1 MGTAKY
7 CVKVELPGGKQV
19 DGAQI
24 IAQNKDAWFDS
35 ARFWKGITKDG
46 VFCWDHLDTGLNGD
60 KYDFSVRYV
69 DVNGVEWR
77 AFFSDRIFSNSE
89 QTIVLRQMFL
99 DEEMEFSIPTDIEN
113 YLSHEDG
120 GKEIIAAMKELAI
133 SIKKGMSH
141 SALALSTYILE
152 GMIMLKAKNEG
163 VWDPEFENKTFGG
176 LLKMDKVKNLFPNGA
191 LDKAEALNRLRRPG
205 VHFKNISPIIYE
217 AKIASNLIMELLVMW
232 FRKTLTRNNSSNKTS
247 QK

>member
-7 CVKVELPGGKQV
+7 CVNIELPGGKLV

-24 IAQNKDAWFDS
+24 TAQNKDAWFDS
-35 ARFWKGITKDG
+35 ARFWQGITKDG
-46 VFCWDHLDTGLNGD
+46 IFCWDHLDTGLNGD
-60 KYDFSVRYV
+60 KYDFSVRYA
-69 DVNGVEWR
+69 DLNGVEWR

-113 YLSHEDG
+113 YISREDG
-120 GKEIIAAMKELAI
+120 GKEILAAMRELAT

-163 VWDPEFENKTFGG
+163 VWDHEFEGKTFGG
-176 LLKMDKVKNLFPNGA
+176 LLKLDKVRKLFPNGA
-191 LDKAEALNRLRRPG
+191 LDKAEALNKLRIPG
-205 VHFKNISPIIYE
+205 VHFKNISSTINE
-217 AKIASNLIMELLVMW
+217 AKIGANLIMELGAVW
-232 FRKTLTRNNSSNKTS
+232 FRNTLGRDNPTGKINSN
-247 QK
+247 